1 MMELRTVVAE
11 IIRNFELKSITRVED
26 VVIVSDLV
34 LRSKDPIY
42 IQFVAR

>member
-1 MMELRTVVAE
+1 MMELRTAVTE
-11 IIRNFELKSITRVED
+11 IIRNFELKPITRVED

-42 IQFVAR
+42 IEFVER